1 MISDKQKENSLNA
14 IKDLRLLLDSLESSI
29 NEYAKDSKNTK
40 ARDNVVNIVRN
51 EFQRKSFNLYDNV
64 RTID

>member
-1 MISDKQKENSLNA
+1 MVSDKQKENSLNA
-14 IKDLRLLLDSLESSI
+14 IKDLRLMLDSLESGI

-40 ARDNVVNIVRN
+40 ARDNLVNIVRN